1 MANPVAP
8 PLGPNRAPT
17 PGGHSGSGPVAPP
30 LGPNAKGGSSA
41 SPKKSGGIFGSVAH
55 GVGSAFNVVKSVPSA
70 LGTIATK
77 GGSELYHS
85 FKDTNETHAVLHP
98 VTAVKQDSVFSKQGR
113 ATAAK
118 NFPLTYGAAASL
130 GTTLRQI
137 PDTAVAVAP
146 GGVGFGKSSLGQ
158 QVKKEGVLNTGL
170 AKVGDLAIL
179 AGGVGLAGEAAGGG
193 RLARISKLGE
203 VADKSIEALHTG
215 ETIATADKAARLA
228 NDAIRAGDATR
239 AANLDAITKTLAEK
253 EALEAAGAGTKL
265 EKVTAAAKS
274 TSKLGAH
281 VAGAPAEV
289 WVKGAGLLAKGAK
302 LIPGVEEAAAHVG
315 QAIHDSKFASAVRAG
330 KRVNEAA
337 SEHITGEQ
345 ARLNDG
351 IVKSM
356 RAALKAAGKDDTTGA
371 AAILLHSGSADAL
384 AKLADLPDEHLAP
397 LLEKHVGPGFTPEAL
412 RLALAPTPAV
422 EEAAAH
428 LGEAVASHESHFP
441 KQYGNKADLSEAALA
456 NRAHGVE
463 HPLEPLPLAVEKESA
478 RLQSPIHKMLRN
490 IEIESE
496 QIRQRN
502 LDRQAGTLSSA
513 AEKQIARDE
522 ATAKHLR
529 RQAAKEEARK
539 AQVAKAAEQAKGR
552 VETADNNRIGSIAGR
567 ARETMLEQ
575 GQLREGL
582 APRRGSIEGAADR
595 VAKTAAAAEAKGAAA
610 REASFSAKGERVTPK
625 TIRANAAEAIAQDR
639 AAEAQ
644 AAADQ
649 LRGVPKPKT
658 AGKIQ
663 AETNRAAA
671 VANART
677 AGESTTTERLT
688 GAEAGRQESALQRA
702 QRQLAAH
709 EETAGARAE
718 RLRNDAAART
728 FREDQNRLAALD
740 ERKATL
746 TKRLDTTDQQAAES
760 TKAMP
765 KPARAVAL
773 QTQGIADDLRA
784 LSEKHGDPSL
794 AALADALPKS
804 LEDLKGAGITPKY
817 LPGGTEEAKP
827 GSRRANSAEVT
838 RTKLSAEREATTGT
852 MSSSLKAHGEK
863 LVRESLGMARNEF
876 GAKIAGEISAA
887 HGGVRTVAD
896 LVKSH
901 PELRGLKGE
910 ELAAALKDIPVEGG
924 GTGFRLWDPNG
935 TGRTLTKD
943 DIAGADHTTAVIPRA
958 YTGKIDRLLK
968 APEDADLTAGQ
979 MAKNATLTGLDRAT
993 AGARIA
999 KLLEPGWQVKKT
1011 LGDPVML
1018 AAMGVNPL
1026 QAAMHFPEAL
1036 KALKDGNLTPGLGAS
1051 AEGRI
1056 AMEAPAT
1063 RLGRGARAITNKL
1076 FSPFQHADA
1085 LAREIA
1091 YRAKLAD
1098 GLSPSAAAAEVKRGL
1113 GDLQH
1118 MTSAEK
1124 NVLKRTFTFYPWQK
1138 HVATVMLRLPLEHPA
1153 GLAQAAHINQIAHPG
1168 GNENPSQA
1176 EQFTNPFESSGLSM
1190 IAENPARG
1198 VASVGSQINPVIRA
1212 GLVGATG
1219 ADPARGLGQ
1228 ITAPNRAYGATPQ
1241 PQVLNPIE
1249 FAKYLAR
1256 LAPPVKTA
1264 QDLLNTEPAKGGKL
1278 PQRYSTGEPM
1288 RGGSKHTGAVKATT
1302 LGATTRMQALLQML
1316 GIEPPQPPAKAKKK

>member
-215 ETIATADKAARLA
+215 ETVESAAKAARLA

-274 TSKLGAH
+274 ASKLGAH
-281 VAGAPAEV
+281 VAGGPAEV
-289 WVKGAGLLAKGAK
+289 YVKGAGLVAKGLKA
-302 LIPGVEEAAAHVG
+302 IPGVEGLAAG
-315 QAIHDSKFASAVRAG
+315 LGEAVRG
-330 KRVNEAA
+330 SKLMEARSA
-337 SEHITGEQ
+337 SKLIKEASSEHLTGEQ
-345 ARLNDG
+345 ARLNGG
-351 IVKSM
+351 IVRSM
-356 RAALKAAGKDDTTGA
+356 KAALKAAGGDPTTEA
-371 AAILLHSGSADAL
+371 AAILRHTGSADAL
-384 AKLADLPDEHLAP
+384 AKLADLPDEQLTP
-397 LLEKHVGPGFTPEAL
+397 LLEHVGPGFTPEAL
-412 RLALAPTPAV
+412 RLAVSPTPEV
-422 EEAAAH
+422 EAAQAKF
-428 LGEAVASHESHFP
+428 GEAVAAHEGHFV

-463 HPLEPLPLAVEKESA
+463 HPLEPLPIALEKETARRTGAIDRRLGAVEDEA
-478 RLQSPIHKMLRN
+478 AA
-490 IEIESE
+490 
-496 QIRQRN
+496 IRQRN
-502 LDRQAGTLSSA
+502 LEPQRGELTPA
-513 AEKQIARDE
+513 AQKQIARDE
-522 ATAKHLR
+522 ATGKSIR
-529 RQAAKEEARK
+529 RQVAKEEARK

-552 VETADNNRIGSIAGR
+552 VETAGNTRIGTIAGR
-567 ARETMLEQ
+567 ARETLAEQ

-595 VAKTAAAAEAKGAAA
+595 ASKTAASAEAKGAAA

-625 TIRANAAEAIAQDR
+625 TVRANAAEAIAQSN
-639 AAEAQ
+639 ATEAQ

-649 LRGVPKPKT
+649 LKGVSKPKT
-658 AGKIQ
+658 AREIQ
-663 AETNRAAA
+663 QQTNRAAT

-677 AGESTTTERLT
+677 AGESTVTERLT

-709 EETAGARAE
+709 DETAGARVE
-718 RLRNDAAART
+718 RLTNDAAARAA
-728 FREDQNRLAALD
+728 RNDESRLATLD
-740 ERKATL
+740 ERRANYTQ
-746 TKRLDTTDQQAAES
+746 KRESMVKEVAES
-760 TKAMP
+760 PKVAPKA
-765 KPARAVAL
+765 ARAILL
-773 QTQGIADDLRA
+773 QSKSIAEELRQ
-784 LSEKHGDPSL
+784 HGDPAL
-794 AALADALPKS
+794 AALADALPKN
-804 LEDLKGAGITPKY
+804 LEDLKGAGVEPRY
-817 LPGGTEEAKP
+817 AAGGTEAGKP
-827 GSRRANSAEVT
+827 GSRRVDSAQVT
-838 RTKLSAEREATTGT
+838 RKKLTAETEAHTGT
-852 MSSSLKAHGEK
+852 MPATFKAQGEK
-863 LVRESLGMARNEF
+863 LMAESRGMARNEF
-876 GAKIAGEISAA
+876 GPKISKLVAEKT
-887 HGGVRTVAD
+887 GVARVSD
-896 LVKSH
+896 LFKEH
-901 PELRGLKGE
+901 PDLRGLKGE
-910 ELAAALKDIPVEGG
+910 ELSAALKEAGYHPWE
-924 GTGFRLWDPNG
+924 PNG
-935 TGRTLTKD
+935 SGRLIPKGKLDTVHAGTPVLPEAYAGKVDQIMKVAEGEPRTYAQMVKD
-943 DIAGADHTTAVIPRA
+943 GS
-958 YTGKIDRLLK
+958 LK
-968 APEDADLTAGQ
+968 AF
-979 MAKNATLTGLDRAT
+979 DRAT

-1018 AAMGVNPL
+1018 AAMGVSPL
-1026 QAAMHFPEAL
+1026 DAAMHFPEAF
-1036 KALKDGNLTPGLGAS
+1036 KAVREGNLTPGLGAS
-1051 AEGRI
+1051 SEGRLVLDEPRT
-1056 AMEAPAT
+1056 A
-1063 RLGRGARAITNKL
+1063 LGRAGRKATNGL
-1076 FSPFQHADA
+1076 FTPFGKADA

-1091 YRAKLAD
+1091 YRAKLSD

-1138 HVATVMLRLPLEHPA
+1138 HVATTMLRLPLEHPA
-1153 GLAQAAHINQIAHPG
+1153 GLAQAAHVNQIVHPG
-1168 GNENPSQA
+1168 GNDNPSQA

-1302 LGATTRMQALLQML
+1302 LGATTRMQALKQIL
-1316 GIEPPQPPAKAKKK
+1316 GFDPPQPPAKAKKK